1 MSLKLKDKVALGTV
15 QFGINYGIGNSTGKT
30 PEHEVS
36 KILDLAYQNGIS
48 LIDTAQAYG
57 SSEKI
62 LGKYHQNRFK
72 IITKLNSNLIN
83 KQATDSLIEESL
95 KKLQVESIYGVLF
108 HSILNLTNDQK
119 IYKVLLNF
127 KSKNV
132 VEKLGISATTIDE
145 IEIYIEKFGLPDIL
159 QIPYN
164 IVDRRFKNIL
174 IDLHKQGVE
183 IHSRSTFLQGL
194 LFTETSKLS
203 SHFNQIKPFIDKL
216 QNHFRKKEKLA
227 RFLLLTVL
235 ENNFIDKVII
245 GVNNS
250 AQLLSNLSDIKLKT
264 DFLDKYTIPELSD
277 NILNPSLW
285 PKN

>member
-48 LIDTAQAYG
+48 LLDTAQAYG

-72 IITKLNSNLIN
+72 TITKLNSNLIN
-83 KQATDSLIEESL
+83 KQSTDSLIEESL

-119 IYKVLLNF
+119 IYEVLLNF

-174 IDLHKQGVE
+174 IDLHNQGVE

-194 LFTETSKLS
+194 FFTETSKLS

>member
-1 MSLKLKDKVALGTV
+1 MVILWG
-15 QFGINYGIGNSTGKT
+15 
-30 PEHEVS
+30 S
-36 KILDLAYQNGIS
+36 K
-48 LIDTAQAYG
+48 
-57 SSEKI
+57 
-62 LGKYHQNRFK
+62 
-72 IITKLNSNLIN
+72 
-83 KQATDSLIEESL
+83 
-95 KKLQVESIYGVLF
+95 
-108 HSILNLTNDQK
+108 
-119 IYKVLLNF
+119 
-127 KSKNV
+127 

-145 IEIYIEKFGLPDIL
+145 IEIYIERFGLPDIL

-194 LFTETSKLS
+194 FFTETSKLS

>member
-72 IITKLNSNLIN
+72 TITKLNSNLIN

-119 IYKVLLNF
+119 IYKALLNF